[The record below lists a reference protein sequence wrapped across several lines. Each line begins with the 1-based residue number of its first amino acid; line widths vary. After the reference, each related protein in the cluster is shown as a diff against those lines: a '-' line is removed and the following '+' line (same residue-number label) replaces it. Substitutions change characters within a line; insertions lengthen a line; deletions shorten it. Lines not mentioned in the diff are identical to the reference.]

1 MGKNLLTISTRVE
14 LFKQKNTKKTMTK
27 EQIFISELKKEGN
40 FFPYVRL
47 KHKKVTLTEL
57 TEDKCLLKIFAKP
70 TLEVFKVFL
79 SENNASIQQ
88 IYNQV
93 DAHDRTDVRSDE
105 DILTSPFPFPC
116 WQYINYGLTW
126 SKTKE
131 GRPYWR
137 DLHNAWVNY
146 IMTNIIS
153 PITDITPQ
161 KLFYSYSIK
170 K

>member
-1 MGKNLLTISTRVE
+1 
-14 LFKQKNTKKTMTK
+14 MTK

-47 KHKKVTLTEL
+47 KHKKVTLNKL
-57 TEDKCLLKIFAKP
+57 VEDKRLLKIFAKP

-79 SENNASIQQ
+79 SENNASIEQ
-88 IYNQV
+88 IYSQIE
-93 DAHDRTDVRSDE
+93 AHNRSDARSDK

-116 WQYINYGLTW
+116 WQYINFGLIW

-153 PITDITPQ
+153 PITDTPLQ
-161 KLFYSYSIK
+161 GLLDCYLIK

>member
-1 MGKNLLTISTRVE
+1 MEKNLLTFSTIVE
-14 LFKQKNTKKTMTK
+14 IFKKKKTKKTMTK

-47 KHKKVTLTEL
+47 KHNKVLLHEL
-57 TEDKCLLKIFAKP
+57 IEDKRLLKILTKP

-79 SENNASIQQ
+79 SENNTSIQQ
-88 IYNQV
+88 IYKQV
-93 DAHDRTDVRSDE
+93 DAHDRTDMRSDK
-105 DILTSPFPFPC
+105 DILTSSFPIPC
-116 WQYINYGLTW
+116 WQYINYCLTW

-153 PITDITPQ
+153 PITNARLQT
-161 KLFYSYSIK
+161 LLNSYLIH
-170 K
+170 

>member
-1 MGKNLLTISTRVE
+1 MGKNLLTFSTIVE
-14 LFKQKNTKKTMTK
+14 SFKKKKTKKTMTK

-47 KHKKVTLTEL
+47 KHNKVPLHEL
-57 TEDKCLLKIFAKP
+57 IEDKCLLKILAKP

-79 SENNASIQQ
+79 SENNTSIQQ
-88 IYNQV
+88 IYKQV
-93 DAHDRTDVRSDE
+93 DAHERTDVRSDK
-105 DILTSPFPFPC
+105 DLLKSPFPC

-153 PITDITPQ
+153 PITNASPQ
-161 KLFYSYSIK
+161 TLLARYLIH
-170 K
+170 